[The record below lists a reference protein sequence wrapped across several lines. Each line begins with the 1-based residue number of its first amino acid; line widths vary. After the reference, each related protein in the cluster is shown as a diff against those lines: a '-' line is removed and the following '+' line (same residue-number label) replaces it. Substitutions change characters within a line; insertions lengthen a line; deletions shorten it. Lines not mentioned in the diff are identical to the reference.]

1 MDDKSG
7 EAAKKVQEE
16 ETQNKAK
23 ACLMVGQSQQ
33 VMTIVRY
40 LHHFAA
46 TSVEL
51 KGTRTGDAAR
61 VLLSMVTPKYNGIEL
76 GTLQLGVQDVSL
88 TWNAIWSMERQQ
100 RVKMC
105 GKLVEKMDEFRF
117 PKGGPDFKVVTE
129 WGVSG
134 DFAVVKHTRKGTTLL
149 HHDFENGDIKGFF
162 GRRHYTID

>member
-1 MDDKSG
+1 MGKMKLSHKKLSKDADKVGYKECENPECEKVESQPRQFSACSRCKGAVYCCKECQLGDWKRHKKDCKSG

-16 ETQNKAK
+16 ETQNKTK

-46 TSVEL
+46 TSIEL

-61 VLLSMVTPKYNGIEL
+61 VLSMVTPKYNGIEL

-88 TWNAIWSMERQQ
+88 TWNAIWSME
-100 RVKMC
+100 
-105 GKLVEKMDEFRF
+105 
-117 PKGGPDFKVVTE
+117 
-129 WGVSG
+129 
-134 DFAVVKHTRKGTTLL
+134 
-149 HHDFENGDIKGFF
+149 
-162 GRRHYTID
+162 